1 MFGFY
6 TLVGAH
12 AFMGEFGA
20 LCFLWALV
28 EIINRSEASL
38 ARARIAAVLG
48 VIALFGMLVDIENP
62 YVTHYGPLDKPL
74 ILKGPMPWA
83 HNLVME
89 TKEHIA
95 LFIPIVALCA
105 TIALF
110 HARSEGT
117 GSPAYRYISMLCG
130 LVVLMAFLMAGMGF
144 IITTGVRVAVGGGV

>member
-1 MFGFY
+1 MPAFY
-6 TLVGAH
+6 TFVGAH
-12 AFMGEFGA
+12 ALIGEFGA
-20 LCFLWALV
+20 VCFLWALV

-48 VIALFGMLVDIENP
+48 VIALFGTLVVIENA
-62 YVTHYGPLDKPL
+62 YVTHYGPAAKPL
-74 ILKGPMPWA
+74 ILKGSMPWA

-105 TIALF
+105 TIALY
-110 HARSEGT
+110 HARTEGT

-130 LVVLMAFLMAGMGF
+130 LVVLMAFSMAGMGF
-144 IITTGVRVAVGGGV
+144 IISAAVRVAVGGGV

>member
-1 MFGFY
+1 MSVFHS
-6 TLVGAH
+6 LVGAH
-12 AFMGEFGA
+12 AFTGEFGA

-28 EIINRSEASL
+28 EVINRSEASL

-48 VIALFGMLVDIENP
+48 VIALFGMLVLVENP
-62 YVTHYGPLDKPL
+62 YVTHYGPAVKPV
-74 ILKGPMPWA
+74 ILKGPIPWA

-110 HARSEGT
+110 HARSEST
-117 GSPAYRYISMLCG
+117 ASPAYRYISMLCG
-130 LVVLMAFLMAGMGF
+130 LVVVMAFLMAAMGYV
-144 IITTGVRVAVGGGV
+144 ISTAVRMAVAGGV

>member
-1 MFGFY
+1 MPAFH
-6 TLVGAH
+6 TLVGVH
-12 AFMGEFGA
+12 ALIGEFGA
-20 LCFLWALV
+20 VCFLWALV

-48 VIALFGMLVDIENP
+48 VIALFGMLVAIENP
-62 YVTHYGPLDKPL
+62 YVTHYGPATKPV
-74 ILKGPMPWA
+74 ILKGTIPWA

-117 GSPAYRYISMLCG
+117 ASPAYRYIGMLCG
-130 LVVLMAFLMAGMGF
+130 LVVLMAFTMAVMGF
-144 IITTGVRVAVGGGV
+144 IISAAVRMAVGGGV

>member
-1 MFGFY
+1 MSAFH

-12 AFMGEFGA
+12 AFIGEFGA

-48 VIALFGMLVDIENP
+48 VLALFGMLVAIENP
-62 YVTHYGPLDKPL
+62 YVTHYGPATKPV
-74 ILKGPMPWA
+74 ILKGTIPWA

-117 GSPAYRYISMLCG
+117 ASPAYRYISMLCG
-130 LVVLMAFLMAGMGF
+130 LVVLMAFLMAGMGY
-144 IITTGVRVAVGGGV
+144 IISTAVRMAVGGGV